1 MTREFLNRKKRYL
14 NSSAKSKLAKLII
27 IPLSFVAS
35 VSHAIDAP
43 SNLSCSEAELGGIN
57 WSWGSVSNAA
67 YYDVI
72 VNKQFVA
79 QSTSAEHFSSG
90 LSAGSHTLSVKAIS
104 SNWDYSASSSE
115 FTCNLNASPAQA
127 QSVTDD
133 SSLIDPQTWEQTD
146 LYKDKSGYELVFSDE
161 FNGDRLSPT
170 RWNTQLRWDGSFNGE
185 RYEYR
190 TINGEDQFYVNI
202 LSEDQ
207 NHLDKVASSYNPF
220 EFDGNRLAIRA
231 VRNPLQTHDGSN
243 GYGPLDNMVGQQPF
257 LSGAMTTYDKFSQK
271 YGYFEARIKIPSQ
284 LGTFP
289 AFWLHHQRREW
300 ENTQR
305 TEIDIMENLGHAP
318 WYVYNSFHYFTGVAE
333 GVTGTPHHVKP
344 QPEGQI
350 YTGIDYSEDY
360 HVYSVEWEPGYIN
373 YMIDG
378 QTVSEVWNDN
388 ANHEELYIL
397 INLAIGGNWTN
408 YPSNAGGTGREQ
420 GNHFPNQND
429 LDTWSNPALEIDY
442 VRAWKRN

>member
-1 MTREFLNRKKRYL
+1 MNRELLHRKERL
-14 NSSAKSKLAKLII
+14 SNFSGISSLSKLII

-35 VSHAIDAP
+35 AANAIDTP
-43 SNLSCSEAELGGIN
+43 SNLSCNVAESGGIN
-57 WSWGSVSNAA
+57 WSWSSVPDAA

-72 VNKQFVA
+72 VNKQFVS
-79 QSTSAEHFSSG
+79 QTVNTEYPSSG
-90 LSAGSHTLSVKAIS
+90 LNTGTHTLSLKAIS
-104 SNWDYSASSSE
+104 SNWEYSPSTTE
-115 FTCNLNASPAQA
+115 FTCNLNATPTATRSE
-127 QSVTDD
+127 TDD
-133 SSLIDPQTWEQTD
+133 SSLIDPQTWNQAD
-146 LYKDKSGYELVFSDE
+146 LDNKSGYELVFSDE

-190 TINGEDQFYVNI
+190 TVNGEDQFYVNI
-202 LSEDQ
+202 FSEDQ
-207 NHLDKVASSYNPF
+207 NHLDQIVPSYNPF

-231 VRNPLQTHDGSN
+231 VRNPLQTHEGDK
-243 GYGPLDNMVGQQPF
+243 GYGPLQDMVAQQAF
-257 LSGAMTTYDKFSQK
+257 LSGAITTYDKFSQK
-271 YGYFEARIKIPSQ
+271 YGYFEARIKIPNQ

-289 AFWLHHQRREW
+289 AFWLHHQRRESD
-300 ENTQR
+300 NTQR

-318 WYVYNSFHYFTGVAE
+318 WYVYNSFHYFTGVSE
-333 GVTGTPHHVKP
+333 GVTGTPNHIKP

-350 YTGIDYSEDY
+350 YTGTDYSEQY
-360 HVYSVEWEPGYIN
+360 HVYAVEWEPGYVN

-388 ANHEELYIL
+388 ANHEELYL
-397 INLAIGGNWTN
+397 LLNLAIGGNWTN
-408 YPSNAGGTGREQ
+408 YPSNAGGTGREE

-442 VRAWKRN
+442 VRVWERN